1 MAEHMGRARGDL
13 HVLYRCVLGVSANAA
28 LANSKNQTNPWAMIF
43 YFLIAMIAEVF
54 TLALYLFPS
63 AESFF
68 PLPDGVMTS
77 FYEVGEKANYFLNL
91 AGDDV
96 GDALRDCIGI
106 AVPVMLAIITYRAIS
121 NFRVPVISRFTHGQ
135 PVKEA

>member
-1 MAEHMGRARGDL
+1 
-13 HVLYRCVLGVSANAA
+13 
-28 LANSKNQTNPWAMIF
+28 MIF
-43 YFLIAMIAEVF
+43 YFLIAMLSEVF

-63 AESFF
+63 AATFL
-68 PLPDGVMTS
+68 PLPSGVASS
-77 FYEVGEKANYFLNL
+77 FYTVGIKANYFLNI

-96 GDALRDCIGI
+96 GDALRNCI
-106 AVPVMLAIITYRAIS
+106 AVLIPVMIAIVTYRAIS